1 MTDKELHRLSRR
13 ELLQLLLTQAKDTE
27 ELRHLAEERE
37 EQLESLRENYERLK
51 KRLDHKDAQIHDLR
65 LALHEERTN
74 RRIELEEAGSIAEAA
89 LRLNGIFEM
98 AQKAAEQYLYN
109 IRLLHEKEE
118 AYAAGIAEQEAPE
131 ETEYPGKD
139 LRDSLT
145 EEEELPDQK
154 ESIQEEY
161 PSEQDESILEPD
173 AEEPI
178 PESDASWEDAV
189 ELSTENPEDNTAEPE
204 AKVQEEDGQEP
215 EAKGHKGWRRGRK
228 KRTKHKE

>member
-27 ELRHLAEERE
+27 ELRRLAEERE

-51 KRLDHKDAQIHDLR
+51 KRLDHKDTQIHDLR

-118 AYAAGIAEQEAPE
+118 AHAAGIAEPEASE
-131 ETEYPGKD
+131 ETEYPAED
-139 LRDSLT
+139 LRESLT

-161 PSEQDESILEPD
+161 PSEQDESILESD

-178 PESDASWEDAV
+178 PESEALWEDAAEV
-189 ELSTENPEDNTAEPE
+189 GTENPEDDTVEPE
-204 AKVQEEDGQEP
+204 AKAQEEDGQEP
-215 EAKGHKGWRRGRK
+215 EEKEHKGWRRGRK